1 MSLSYKKKVL
11 LFLLSR
17 VAFYDCYFNFQ
28 ETFVSFFSFL
38 FVKVT
43 SVSVMRTVVVE
54 NITL

>member
-17 VAFYDCYFNFQ
+17 VAFYDCYFSFQ